1 MRAATELPAEPGTSL
16 TVEVIAKKASLGP
29 ATVVRAFGGK
39 EALRG
44 PAEGPVDVLVRA
56 LENVAE
62 TDADMVGPMAAV
74 RMRLFRTVPAVR
86 GKALQIQLDAQREI
100 ARELHAASPDELD
113 RVSTAALAGAL
124 TGAVSGALDAL
135 MALMDEEGGATDG
148 VTPDAVLLRAQVREA
163 TELALR
169 PWREGGR

>member
-1 MRAATELPAEPGTSL
+1 MA
-16 TVEVIAKKASLGP
+16 IAG
-29 ATVVRAFGGK
+29 
-39 EALRG
+39 RG

-62 TDADMVGPMAAV
+62 SDADMVGPMAAV

-100 ARELHAASPDELD
+100 ARELHAAFPDQLD
-113 RVSTAALAGAL
+113 RVSAAALAGAL

-135 MALMDEEGGATDG
+135 MDEEGGATHG
-148 VTPDAVLLRAQVREA
+148 VAPSAVQLRAQVREA

-169 PWREGGR
+169 PWRERRR

>member
-1 MRAATELPAEPGTSL
+1 M
-16 TVEVIAKKASLGP
+16 
-29 ATVVRAFGGK
+29 VRAFGGK

-100 ARELHAASPDELD
+100 ARELHAAFPDELD
-113 RVSTAALAGAL
+113 R
-124 TGAVSGALDAL
+124 
-135 MALMDEEGGATDG
+135 
-148 VTPDAVLLRAQVREA
+148 
-163 TELALR
+163 
-169 PWREGGR
+169 